1 MNSSS
6 VSDIETAVR
15 YADALLHLPAYPAQ
29 EWCTAA
35 ARCIAGVTA
44 EGVAL
49 TQLLRRSPAG
59 VAVEATGA
67 AAPRE
72 EGERGVHAVRA
83 LAEHL
88 TLPPEP
94 PGLPGRGFCGTEDQF
109 SPIATVTSPSHAF
122 AWAAAQR
129 VLWCLIPLD
138 GGDAGRIF
146 RAALCREDGSALGA
160 AEHILRAGMP
170 LLARRVRAA
179 LGPDRPPRERWL
191 SARELEVLE
200 RLVRGESIQTI
211 ASQLGRSP
219 HTVHDYVK
227 ALHRKLGASTRAELI
242 ARAMGFAAIEPK
254 PTAPARAR

>member
-94 PGLPGRGFCGTEDQF
+94 PGLPSRGFCGTEDQF
-109 SPIATVTSPSHAF
+109 SPIATVASPSHAF